1 MSSKVLKFES
11 SKVLTCNRQQ
21 STAIDSNR
29 NFSTL
34 ELSNFRTSPSPP
46 PADEVVRL
54 DDVKRHYLV
63 GDEIVRALDGVSF
76 SIRKGS
82 YWAIM
87 GPSGSG
93 KSTMLNILGCLDRP
107 SSGAYWLNGVNVAE
121 MEDNQLSDHRLR
133 NLGFIFQSFHLIP
146 ELTVRENIEVP
157 MLYLGLSHSERMRK
171 AHDLADRVGM
181 SHRLRHLPSEL
192 SGGQRQRV
200 AVARALAND
209 PAVLLADE
217 PTGNLDSA
225 TSVQIMGLFQELHD
239 QGKTVIVVTH
249 EMDIAQYA
257 KVNVILKD
265 GKIASMRGGEGHR

>member
-1 MSSKVLKFES
+1 MMARATE
-11 SKVLTCNRQQ
+11 
-21 STAIDSNR
+21 
-29 NFSTL
+29 
-34 ELSNFRTSPSPP
+34 PP
-46 PADEVVRL
+46 RPEADEVVRL
-54 DDVKRHYLV
+54 DEVRRHYLV
-63 GDEIVRALDGVSF
+63 GGEVVRALDGISF

-121 MEDNQLSDHRLR
+121 MDDNELSDHRLR
-133 NLGFIFQSFHLIP
+133 NLGFVFQSFHLIP
-146 ELTVRENIEVP
+146 QLTVCENIEVP
-157 MLYLGLSHSERMRK
+157 MLYLGLTQAERKGR
-171 AHDLADRVGM
+171 AEALAERVGM

-225 TSVQIMGLFQELHD
+225 TSVQIMELFQELYE
-239 QGKTVIVVTH
+239 QGKTVILVTH
-249 EMDIAQYA
+249 EPDIAAYA
-257 KVNVILKD
+257 KANIVLKD
-265 GKIASMRGGEGHR
+265 GRVLSIKEASR

>member
-1 MSSKVLKFES
+1 MIV
-11 SKVLTCNRQQ
+11 Q
-21 STAIDSNR
+21 STER
-29 NFSTL
+29 HL
-34 ELSNFRTSPSPP
+34 PQPG
-46 PADEVVRL
+46 EVVRL
-54 DDVKRHYLV
+54 DDVMRHYRV
-63 GDEIVRALDGVSF
+63 GDETVRALDGVSF
-76 SIRKGS
+76 VIRKGS

-107 SSGAYWLNGVNVAE
+107 SAGAYWLNGVNVAE
-121 MEDNQLSDHRLR
+121 MDDNELSDHRLR

-146 ELTVRENIEVP
+146 QLTVSENIEVP
-157 MLYLGLSHSERMRK
+157 MLYLGISQSERKQK
-171 AHDLADRVGM
+171 AEELAERVGM

-225 TSVQIMGLFQELHD
+225 TSVQIMALFQELYE
-239 QGKTVIVVTH
+239 QGKTVILVTH
-249 EMDIAQYA
+249 EPDIATFA
-257 KVNVILKD
+257 KGQIVLKD
-265 GKIASMRGGEGHR
+265 GKILSLKEDAPNAAQTT

>member
-1 MSSKVLKFES
+1 MSGAHHNA
-11 SKVLTCNRQQ
+11 TPHPQ
-21 STAIDSNR
+21 
-29 NFSTL
+29 
-34 ELSNFRTSPSPP
+34 
-46 PADEVVRL
+46 ADEVVRL
-54 DDVKRHYLV
+54 DNVKRYYQV
-63 GDEIVRALDGVSF
+63 GDEVVHALDGVSF

-107 SSGAYWLNGVNVAE
+107 SEGAYWLNGVNVAE

-157 MLYLGLSHSERMRK
+157 MLYLGMPHSERASK
-171 AHDLADRVGM
+171 AKELADRVGM

-225 TSVQIMGLFQELHD
+225 TSVQIMALFQELYE

-249 EMDIAQYA
+249 EQDIAQYA
-257 KVNVILKD
+257 KMTVILKD
-265 GKIASMRGGEGHR
+265 GCVASMRGADA

>member
-1 MSSKVLKFES
+1 MIVETTERL
-11 SKVLTCNRQQ
+11 RP
-21 STAIDSNR
+21 R
-29 NFSTL
+29 
-34 ELSNFRTSPSPP
+34 
-46 PADEVVRL
+46 ADEVVRL
-54 DDVKRHYLV
+54 DEVMRHYQV
-63 GDEIVRALDGVSF
+63 GDELVRALDGVSF

-107 SSGAYWLNGVNVAE
+107 SAGAYWLNGVNVAD
-121 MEDNQLSDHRLR
+121 MDDNELSDHRLR
-133 NLGFIFQSFHLIP
+133 NLGFVFQSFHLIP
-146 ELTVRENIEVP
+146 QLTVSENIEVP
-157 MLYLGLSHSERMRK
+157 LLYLGIPQSERKRR
-171 AHDLADRVGM
+171 AEVLADRVGM

-225 TSVQIMGLFQELHD
+225 TSVQIMALFQELYE
-239 QGKTVIVVTH
+239 QGKTVILVTH
-249 EMDIAQYA
+249 EADIAAYA
-257 KVNVILKD
+257 KATIVLKD
-265 GKIASMRGGEGHR
+265 GRILSATEDGK